1 MRYDSATTLLAALSP
16 QEEVLMKNRP
26 LALPLLLALSLA
38 GGLPACATDGSFDL
52 NQALASIPGSRQKM
66 QREEHDA
73 EEKAR
78 GEAKA
83 KAKSDA
89 EAEVAAVAKMVPDA
103 VAAQDIEK
111 LERFCRDGMGMKE
124 NYDDAK
130 KAACDSL
137 KEMAMARLTAA
148 ECGQVVST
156 WESVGTSL
164 SIVGNK
170 ARTEGMYLA
179 GERLATCG
187 RWDYMFTKLMHW
199 GDGESASGRE
209 LLKRLD
215 AKGMPVEKE
224 FLKFIGQSP
233 KGVLGDYSANAVAH
247 YAEWRVA
254 KGGAPTC
261 KAHIAVANK
270 FAGMESNSLIWL
282 FVKMECR
289 EAADVVAASLADSVP
304 ATRESA
310 CVALADLGAKNKI
323 DKMKIVAE
331 KDGAYKVNRG
341 VQVYWVRDTCN
352 QAIGQLELAP

>member
-1 MRYDSATTLLAALSP
+1 
-16 QEEVLMKNRP
+16 MKNRL

-66 QREEHDA
+66 QKEEHDA
-73 EEKAR
+73 EEKAKK
-78 GEAKA
+78 EAEA

-89 EAEVAAVAKMVPDA
+89 EGEVAAVAAVAKMVPDA

-111 LERFCRDGMGMKE
+111 LERFCRDGMGMKV

-130 KAACDSL
+130 KAACDAL

-164 SIVGNK
+164 SIVGDK
-170 ARTEGMYLA
+170 AKTEGMYLA

-199 GDGESASGRE
+199 GNGPSASGTE
-209 LLKRLD
+209 LLKRLE
-215 AKGMPVEKE
+215 AKGVPVEKE

-233 KGVLGDYSANAVAH
+233 KGVLGDYSENAVAH

-261 KAHIAVANK
+261 KAHSAVANK

-289 EAADVVAASLADSVP
+289 EAADVVAASLADPVP

-310 CVALADLGAKNKI
+310 CVALAELGAKNKI

-341 VQVYWVRDTCN
+341 VQVYWVRDACN
-352 QAIGQLELAP
+352 QAIGRLELAP

>member
-1 MRYDSATTLLAALSP
+1 
-16 QEEVLMKNRP
+16 MKNRP

-52 NQALASIPGSRQKM
+52 NQVLASIPGSRQKI

-73 EEKAR
+73 EEKASE
-78 GEAKA
+78 EAKA

-111 LERFCRDGMGMKE
+111 LQRFCRDGMGMKE
-124 NYDDAK
+124 NYGDAK
-130 KAACDSL
+130 KAACDAL

-170 ARTEGMYLA
+170 ANTEGMYLA

-199 GDGESASGRE
+199 GDGESAAGRE

-215 AKGMPVEKE
+215 TKGVPVEKE

-310 CVALADLGAKNKI
+310 CVALAELGAKNKI

-331 KDGAYKVNRG
+331 KDGAYKVTRG

-352 QAIGQLELAP
+352 QAIGRLELAP